1 MRKRSTMKRILVV
14 DDQQDIRELV
24 RMTLEIDGHEVH
36 EAINGHAAL
45 QLAGQL
51 APDLMLLDVMMSGG
65 IDGLDVCRRI
75 KQQGGAGTPP
85 HMKVVMLSALG
96 MKAEQRT
103 GLAAG
108 ADGYLT
114 KPFSPRELLAVVAR
128 MA

>member
-1 MRKRSTMKRILVV
+1 
-14 DDQQDIRELV
+14 
-24 RMTLEIDGHEVH
+24 
-36 EAINGHAAL
+36 
-45 QLAGQL
+45 
-51 APDLMLLDVMMSGG
+51 
-65 IDGLDVCRRI
+65 
-75 KQQGGAGTPP
+75 
-85 HMKVVMLSALG
+85 MKVVMLSALG

>member
-1 MRKRSTMKRILVV
+1 MKRILVV

-36 EAINGHAAL
+36 EADNGLAAL
-45 QLAGQL
+45 RLASQLS
-51 APDLMLLDVMMSGG
+51 PDLMLLDVMMPGG
-65 IDGLDVCRRI
+65 LDGLDVCRRI
-75 KQQGGAGTPP
+75 KQQGGSGVPS

-96 MKAEQRT
+96 MKSDQRT

>member
-1 MRKRSTMKRILVV
+1 MKRILVV

-36 EAINGHAAL
+36 EADNGQAAL
-45 QLAGQL
+45 RLAGQL
-51 APDLMLLDVMMSGG
+51 SPDLMLLDVMMPGG
-65 IDGLDVCRRI
+65 LDGLDVCRRI
-75 KQQGGAGTPP
+75 KQQAGGGGAPAQ
-85 HMKVVMLSALG
+85 MKVVMLSACG
-96 MKAEQRT
+96 MKADQRA